1 MVNLLPTID
10 KHLRDSVAEAR
21 VYINTQLG
29 AELGIDNRDDTQP
42 LEEQERIIREKILE
56 IKRSLD
62 EKDATTTQPWQEAVK
77 ARLAPIESRLGITL
91 NHEDDLD
98 TCYQSIQQQ
107 LQQKVEL
114 NNVVIQNSLT
124 NFESILGLVSDN
136 RKNPEVRRQAIQQH
150 LKRQQAW
157 VAQQLLQHEDSR
169 TDAEIKARYATI
181 AAHLNIQNFDSNKNI
196 DAQQEHLLQT
206 FKTMKAR
213 EEDLRQ
219 QLKAITNQ
227 LGMEDYCTLA
237 KRDALAA
244 FLGIDPAKDIRLK
257 DSDSIK
263 SKVIEKLLEPSKL
276 KTELEDIK
284 TPGHPK
290 LMPEVL
296 ETIRGVLIVLN
307 EGKYFNQ
314 KQSVYNLHQIISIRI
329 DQNIREARKRSEE
342 KAHSILDHVERLLNI
357 EINEGDYKTA
367 RLERI
372 LTKLDAGDISKD
384 ELNEMHDTL
393 WWEDSSD
400 SSDWE
405 YPEGNSSEMAIK
417 PMTIRDRLNYII
429 EEWDQRAR
437 EQQASRLIDLEDEL
451 NIAPHENPYAIERG
465 KSFTA
470 KLASDLEVEFED
482 DDNLSVRQYVLSDRI
497 QELRDRVGE
506 LYEDESAR
514 RTCNNKIAHQL
525 NIKDY
530 KDDARIDDQ
539 NRLIAAKLQQLD
551 KEVFKAGQPDV
562 NERIAAIDDE
572 LERQIARLG
581 PKPRYV
587 LDREAASARWLIARA
602 ESELAG
608 FHRRLNRLRSREDYT
623 NAHGRDESHEVG
635 GEPLLTRKKYTQV
648 TGGGDGT
655 DGKIRHLVQEQAYL
669 EDEIEIRKAD
679 IERVKEVLKAAE
691 RAVKHDGGPFQ
702 YSPKQVKVRTAMVA
716 FVQQNCLRKQALE
729 TAMGLA
735 ELAAE
740 SGKTI
745 SCLETF
751 DFDDEFAPIHL
762 QALIGDKLT
771 LKQASRIV
779 EVFKSLKTTLPES
792 PIEPVEALLGN
803 DLNKICILVRNARR
817 GMKKGALEYDDE
829 IRSMSKTAVHFIQHQ
844 SENLKSF
851 PEYFATHS
859 ASDNKIISLLREG
872 LISKVELKNYI
883 KAVKGVEG
891 YQTVDEFEHFLGY
904 KHSVKL
910 PEFKKVV
917 QLLSHKGTK
926 KFIQSVFTPVPETA
940 SGPAGMKE
948 SVVGMK
954 EYAAAVIANYVLD
967 DIAFNNGRRKAAFLG
982 NVQDTLTPYAHAA
995 GLSESELTRAI
1006 YDTLMQAHVAAVEH
1020 QLNDYWVKPSA
1031 FLVQAVTWYFSN
1043 YKPLLTTH
1051 TVEQAAELSLSN
1063 MSFLYLL
1070 DLTNRGDYLHRI
1082 LTPFQHWLERYEVDL
1097 DRTGQYAYHSGI
1109 EQVSEVG
1116 GLAMP
1121 LGKAASSAI
1130 LLRTG

>member
-1 MVNLLPTID
+1 
-10 KHLRDSVAEAR
+10 
-21 VYINTQLG
+21 
-29 AELGIDNRDDTQP
+29 
-42 LEEQERIIREKILE
+42 
-56 IKRSLD
+56 
-62 EKDATTTQPWQEAVK
+62 
-77 ARLAPIESRLGITL
+77 
-91 NHEDDLD
+91 
-98 TCYQSIQQQ
+98 
-107 LQQKVEL
+107 
-114 NNVVIQNSLT
+114 
-124 NFESILGLVSDN
+124 
-136 RKNPEVRRQAIQQH
+136 
-150 LKRQQAW
+150 
-157 VAQQLLQHEDSR
+157 
-169 TDAEIKARYATI
+169 
-181 AAHLNIQNFDSNKNI
+181 
-196 DAQQEHLLQT
+196 
-206 FKTMKAR
+206 
-213 EEDLRQ
+213 
-219 QLKAITNQ
+219 
-227 LGMEDYCTLA
+227 

-296 ETIRGVLIVLN
+296 ETIRGVLIVLDR
-307 EGKYFNQ
+307 GRYFKQ
-314 KQSVYNLHQIISIRI
+314 KQSVYDLYQIISIGI
-329 DQNIREARKRSEE
+329 DYKIREARKRSEE

-384 ELNEMHDTL
+384 ELDEMHEAL
-393 WWEDSSD
+393 WWEDWP
-400 SSDWE
+400 DWE
-405 YPEGNSSEMAIK
+405 DPEGNSSEMDIK
-417 PMTIRDRLNYII
+417 RMAIRDRLNYIVK
-429 EEWDQRAR
+429 EWDQRAR
-437 EQQASRLIDLEDEL
+437 EQQASRLIVLEDEL
-451 NIAPHENPYAIERG
+451 DIDPHENPHTIERG
-465 KSFTA
+465 KGFIA

-482 DDNLSVRQYVLSDRI
+482 DANLSVRQYVLRDRI
-497 QELRDRVGE
+497 QELRDRVDE
-506 LYEDESAR
+506 LYEDESAK

-539 NRLIAAKLQQLD
+539 NRLIAARLQQLD
-551 KEVFKAGQPDV
+551 KEVLQAGQPDV

-572 LERQIARLG
+572 LDRQIARLG

-608 FHRRLNRLRSREDYT
+608 FHRRLNRLRSSEDYT
-623 NAHGRDESHEVG
+623 NAHSRDESHEVG
-635 GEPLLTRKKYTQV
+635 GEPLLTGKKYTQV
-648 TGGGDGT
+648 TGGVDGT

-679 IERVKEVLKAAE
+679 IERVKEVLQAAE
-691 RAVKHDGGPFQ
+691 RAVKQDGGPFQ
-702 YSPKQVKVRTAMVA
+702 YLPKQVKARTAMDA

-735 ELAAE
+735 ELTAE

-745 SCLETF
+745 SYLKTF

-762 QALIGDKLT
+762 QALVGDKLT
-771 LKQASRIV
+771 LKQASGIV

-792 PIEPVEALLGN
+792 PIEPVEDLLGN
-803 DLNKICILVRNARR
+803 DLKEIYSLVHKARH

-859 ASDNKIISLLREG
+859 PSGNKIISLLREG
-872 LISKVELKNYI
+872 LINKVELKNYI
-883 KAVKGVEG
+883 KAVRDVEG

-917 QLLSHKGTK
+917 QLLSHKGAK
-926 KFIQSVFTPVPETA
+926 KFIQSAFTPVPETA
-940 SGPAGMKE
+940 SGPTGMKE
-948 SVVGMK
+948 SVVGIK
-954 EYAAAVIANYVLD
+954 EYAAAVIANYALD
-967 DIAFNNGRRKAAFLG
+967 DIAFDNGRRTAAFLA
-982 NVQDTLTPYAHAA
+982 NVEDTLTPYANAA
-995 GLSESELTRAI
+995 GLSESELIKAI
-1006 YDTLMQAHVAAVEH
+1006 HGTLMQSHAAAVEQ
-1020 QLNDYWVKPSA
+1020 QLNEYWVKPSA
-1031 FLVQAVTWYFSN
+1031 FLVQAVTWYYSN

-1082 LTPFQHWLERYEVDL
+1082 L
-1097 DRTGQYAYHSGI
+1097 
-1109 EQVSEVG
+1109 
-1116 GLAMP
+1116 
-1121 LGKAASSAI
+1121 
-1130 LLRTG
+1130 